1 MTAKATWTSARLAR
15 FESLDEM
22 PPAAPLSPEFRALSD
37 AEIERRAADDPDA
50 GAIPPDFWHGA
61 SLVEPENKEQVT
73 LRLDPDVLRYF
84 RGLGR
89 GYQSRM
95 NAVLKSYMRAQKAG

>member
-1 MTAKATWTSARLAR
+1 MTAKATPKRAKLAR

-22 PPAAPLSPEFRALSD
+22 PRAAPLSPEFRAMSD
-37 AEIERRAADDPDA
+37 AEVERRAVDDPDA
-50 GAIPPDFWHGA
+50 GAIPPGFWQGA
-61 SLVEPENKEQVT
+61 PLVGPENKEQVT